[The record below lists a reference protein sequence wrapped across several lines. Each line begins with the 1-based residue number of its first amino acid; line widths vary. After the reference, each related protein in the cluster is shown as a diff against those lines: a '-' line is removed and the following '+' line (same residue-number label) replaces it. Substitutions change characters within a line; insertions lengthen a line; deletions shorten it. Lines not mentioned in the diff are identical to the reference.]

1 MTDIQIMNLSNG
13 AFISLK
19 EVSIAS
25 LNLTQQ
31 LNWDSVDVIG
41 RMNGIKNYKN
51 TTRKRSFEIKTSDSS
66 RTFIYTPI
74 GEEKSLE
81 ILTKTFKNRTERIK
95 MLNNPPGNTFF
106 SESLNNFVSN
116 GQDIQRFFYPSYI
129 QEANEDGR
137 ENYFMQS
144 APMFYFRMNNQNVD
158 FTSYCII
165 NSFNFDTNDFGQV
178 KAMNTFNLKFEI
190 EEIASDITQV
200 SSIVRVKST
209 GSNGGG

>member
-25 LNLTQQ
+25 LNLTHQ

-51 TTRKRSFEIKTSDSS
+51 TTRKRSFEIKTSNSS

-74 GEEKSLE
+74 DEEQSLK
-81 ILTKTFKNRTERIK
+81 ILKETFKDRSKRIK

-144 APMFYFRMNNQNVD
+144 APMFYFRMKNQNVD

-165 NSFNFDTNDFGQV
+165 NSFNFDTNDFGQR
-178 KAMNTFNLKFEI
+178 KAINTFNLKFEI

-209 GSNGGG
+209 ASN